1 MAGKIDEK
9 EVRRIAH
16 LARLKLT
23 DDEVAAFRR
32 QLEDILAY
40 VEKLNEADTENVEPT
55 AHALPIRNVFRD
67 DEPATPMSVD
77 AVLANAPDKAPP
89 FFKVPKILDQDSA

>member
-9 EVRRIAH
+9 EVRHIAH
-16 LARLKLT
+16 LARLELT

-32 QLEDILAY
+32 QLEDILDY
-40 VEKLNEADTENVEPT
+40 VEKLNEANTEDVEPT
-55 AHALPIRNVFRD
+55 AHVLPIRNVFRD
-67 DEPATPMSVD
+67 DEPAPPMSVD
-77 AVLANAPDKAPP
+77 AVLANAPAKAPP

>member
-9 EVRRIAH
+9 EVRHIAH

-23 DDEVAAFRR
+23 DDEVAVFRR
-32 QLEDILAY
+32 QLADVLDY
-40 VEKLNEADTENVEPT
+40 MEKLDEADTENVKPT
-55 AHALPIRNVFRD
+55 AHTLPIRNVFRD
-67 DEPATPMSVD
+67 DKPAPPMSVD
-77 AVLANAPDKAPP
+77 TVLANAPDKAPP